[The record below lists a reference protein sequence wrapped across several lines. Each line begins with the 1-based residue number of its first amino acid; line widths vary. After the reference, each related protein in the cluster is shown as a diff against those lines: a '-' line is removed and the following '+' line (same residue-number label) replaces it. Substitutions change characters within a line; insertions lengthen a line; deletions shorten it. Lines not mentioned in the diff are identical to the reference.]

1 MSSPTSRIVLD
12 AIEKDFG
19 RQRALRRISLSIEQ
33 GEYVAL
39 IGANGAGK
47 TTLLRTVAGLSRP
60 TSGSVR
66 IADVDLRR
74 AGPGLRRRI
83 GFVSHASLLYPEL
96 TGRENLQFQA
106 RLFGVADADSMIAQ
120 LGEILD
126 LAAILDRPAGELS
139 RGNLQRLSIARALLH
154 APRVLLLDE
163 PFSGLDQTTASRL
176 QLLLQRLVDAGHT
189 VVLSTHDRAIVE
201 SGPHRLLRLDDG
213 ALVEDRVL
221 ASASVD
227 RHAGSASPLLV
238 PALRMP
244 PKLLGAT
251 LTIAAKDLRIEART
265 RDVLG
270 SAGLFAL
277 VVLITASFTAPVGE
291 SSTGMATGVMWMSLL
306 FATLLGVGRSSGREH
321 AERGIES
328 LVLSPVPKA
337 AIFLGK
343 ALASLLLLCLVAIAV
358 VLLFIVFMAGNAPV
372 HVLGL
377 AGTVLIGMVGLVI
390 VTTLFAGIALGT
402 RLGESMLPLLVL
414 PVVIPLM
421 VGAVELTRQ
430 ALGGQGGGM
439 GIWLALLAAFDL
451 VMLMSAVATFAF
463 VIEE

>member
-47 TTLLRTVAGLSRP
+47 STLLRTVAGLSRP

-66 IADVDLRR
+66 IADVDLQR

-96 TGRENLQFQA
+96 TGRENLKFQA

-120 LGEILD
+120 LGELLD

-163 PFSGLDQTTASRL
+163 PFSGLDETTASRL

-221 ASASVD
+221 ASSSVD
-227 RHAGSASPLLV
+227 RLAGSASPLLA

-251 LTIAAKDLRIEART
+251 LTIAAKDLRIEA
-265 RDVLG
+265 
-270 SAGLFAL
+270 
-277 VVLITASFTAPVGE
+277 
-291 SSTGMATGVMWMSLL
+291 
-306 FATLLGVGRSSGREH
+306 
-321 AERGIES
+321 
-328 LVLSPVPKA
+328 
-337 AIFLGK
+337 
-343 ALASLLLLCLVAIAV
+343 
-358 VLLFIVFMAGNAPV
+358 
-372 HVLGL
+372 
-377 AGTVLIGMVGLVI
+377 
-390 VTTLFAGIALGT
+390 
-402 RLGESMLPLLVL
+402 
-414 PVVIPLM
+414 
-421 VGAVELTRQ
+421 
-430 ALGGQGGGM
+430 
-439 GIWLALLAAFDL
+439 
-451 VMLMSAVATFAF
+451 
-463 VIEE
+463 